1 MQSINAG
8 FQSLKT
14 LLPHT
19 DGEKLS
25 KVLPIPPALTETRVV
40 KSRRILLGVSETVVD
55 LFQALKE
62 LVSNLSFW
70 FLPCQAAILQQTA
83 DYIFT
88 LEQEKT
94 QLLTQNNQLKR
105 LIQVNKCRNIL
116 HFLCKIGYCY
126 I

>member
-25 KVLPIPPALTETRVV
+25 KVPGARRHRHRHDVLLGLVV
-40 KSRRILLGVSETVVD
+40 SQDAQGSWANVSILLD
-55 LFQALKE
+55 L
-62 LVSNLSFW
+62 
-70 FLPCQAAILQQTA
+70 QAAILQQTA
-83 DYIFT
+83 EYIFT

-94 QLLTQNNQLKR
+94 QLLAQNNQLKR
-105 LIQVNKCRNIL
+105 FIQVTRGSFYWPRVASCRHKKNK
-116 HFLCKIGYCY
+116 
-126 I
+126 